1 MGEYKAGR
9 FRPYI
14 GLLIELADNQHLRL
28 VAPNRA
34 LVRRFYPPLLLLICL
49 SSMCPRRRLGE
60 DPEFEALTGL
70 EPLFRAFVSKIAFL
84 CCTEIGGG
92 AVSACAVLQL
102 PDCIQYVIGF
112 NQQNPTR
119 RAKIQSSLASIL
131 CLFASVPHRDGAER
145 EELRIQALRASLELC
160 KGRVKGYLKSL
171 KVHLQECIEACRR
184 EGTRDSE
191 STQSEMS
198 RIFGVLELCFDTF
211 QSGSVNSFA
220 VCDLISS
227 LSTFFRSHMFADVR
241 HRLARENDMMSTTY
255 WSDCVHVAGRLLSYK
270 RAVDLMDSVAKIWPQ
285 LFSDFRICMIS
296 SSSTESDIL
305 SVNPWTAAKIFKGMS
320 SDKAFLSRSAKQL
333 DSFSVYDIDVEISE
347 FWRHAPKPI
356 VHAEMLVHSWVE
368 NTEGGIRP
376 ERFFNRWK
384 FIGTSKPPCKLCSYF
399 FDEYP
404 TDVQVRPSHQN
415 VYFAWRMPD
424 VFEHQGEASIRTRM
438 LVMDSI
444 KTRIRADVV
453 RILSEKV
460 SDGRPH
466 DSSAYTAL
474 SPSTSLGAPRN
485 LFSAEATAQS
495 SDSYTL
501 SKTQGQG
508 PAARKSTK
516 EVEDV
521 LDEDHEE
528 VLLFRGRSAVRKTV
542 HNRLRE

>member
-1 MGEYKAGR
+1 MRESYHAALRKIPESFILKDLVASIGRYQPSVLTTRIETTPVQFIQYIFADMGEYTAGR
-9 FRPYI
+9 FKPYI

-102 PDCIQYVIGF
+102 PDCIH
-112 NQQNPTR
+112 
-119 RAKIQSSLASIL
+119 LASIL

-145 EELRIQALRASLELC
+145 EELRIQALWASLELC

-191 STQSEMS
+191 STQTEMS

-211 QSGSVNSFA
+211 QSGSGDEPRTS
-220 VCDLISS
+220 
-227 LSTFFRSHMFADVR
+227 
-241 HRLARENDMMSTTY
+241 
-255 WSDCVHVAGRLLSYK
+255 
-270 RAVDLMDSVAKIWPQ
+270 VDLMDSVAKIWPQ

-305 SVNPWTAAKIFKGMS
+305 SANPWTAAKVFK
-320 SDKAFLSRSAKQL
+320 